1 MSPIGTKRTSRD
13 VRSLVAIG
21 GKADMAVT
29 SADFRVCEGF
39 RMPARDDGATDSGG
53 RRPQTSKG
61 GNRGTSGTAER
72 QTLWR
77 FRRWRSVAEVR

>member
-1 MSPIGTKRTSRD
+1 MKQSS
-13 VRSLVAIG
+13 SLDWISQRAG
-21 GKADMAVT
+21 AQAGRNR
-29 SADFRVCEGF
+29 DFRCCEGF
-39 RMPARDDGATDSGG
+39 RMPAPDDGATDSGG

-77 FRRWRSVAEVR
+77 FRRWRFVAEVR